1 MAATDFMGDVQLMRD
16 QPSAHTTQA
25 THWAFVLLIL
35 IGKSAITQH
44 KVVHA
49 IDLTGKQLILR
60 FIKTNLVTEE
70 NFTQRDTA
78 FFGIHSRT

>member
-1 MAATDFMGDVQLMRD
+1 M
-16 QPSAHTTQA
+16 
-25 THWAFVLLIL
+25 LLIL